1 MPCIPCLARC
11 IHGSRVAQRP
21 SLLFFDFRSPT
32 PKSPKSRICAVGVRH
47 RYVAKS
53 LMYHTANTT
62 SARPYTTFR
71 PRNVDQ
77 ITQWVD
83 AARSARQANR
93 RPLRPPCRL
102 LQSFWRNS
110 PYNWS
115 DRHIHFRV
123 GPPRCAG
130 PNHAEGTPLASTACK
145 TKRMSAK
152 RPPQLPPP
160 RSARSRPRSVESV
173 PPRVAQSGWFGTV
186 DVIG

>member
-1 MPCIPCLARC
+1 M
-11 IHGSRVAQRP
+11 QRP
-21 SLLFFDFRSPT
+21 SFLFFDLRPPP

-93 RPLRPPCRL
+93 RPLRRRPVCRL
-102 LQSFWRNS
+102 LQSVWRKLPLHLVGS
-110 PYNWS
+110 S
-115 DRHIHFRV
+115 HSLSRRTTEMFRSQSRGGYAPCV
-123 GPPRCAG
+123 NGVQNAAHVRQA
-130 PNHAEGTPLASTACK
+130 AST
-145 TKRMSAK
+145 
-152 RPPQLPPP
+152 QLPPP
-160 RSARSRPRSVESV
+160 RSARSYPRSAERV
-173 PPRVAQSGWFGTV
+173 PPRVA
-186 DVIG
+186 